1 MVSYGWLSNPDAF
14 LPAAAC
20 RPSSKA
26 TAIAKRSKRS
36 RRTLK
41 TSFTLSASP
50 FKNPRLADDWEP
62 YLEQKRAEVASFT
75 TQLADAE
82 AELNDR
88 VFRLFQL
95 TPDEIRLL
103 QREVEH

>member
-1 MVSYGWLSNPDAF
+1 MGTLNTKAESWWELSVEELGTA
-14 LPAAAC
+14 L
-20 RPSSKA
+20 KA
-26 TAIAKRSKRS
+26 
-36 RRTLK
+36 
-41 TSFTLSASP
+41 SFKLSASP
-50 FKNPRLADDWEP
+50 FKNPRVADDWEP

-75 TQLADAE
+75 KQLADAE

-88 VFRLFQL
+88 VFCLFKL